1 MEDVESYVKGLSGLK
16 AIKWADPQDESPPA
30 SIFTRE
36 NLKVLI
42 PLEGLIDAEK
52 ESERLIK
59 KIAKISKEKDMLAS
73 KLSNKKFTE
82 NAPKELVSS
91 QKERLSVLATE
102 LDNLIAQISELN
114 KLI

>member
-1 MEDVESYVKGLSGLK
+1 
-16 AIKWADPQDESPPA
+16 
-30 SIFTRE
+30 
-36 NLKVLI
+36 
-42 PLEGLIDAEK
+42 
-52 ESERLIK
+52 
-59 KIAKISKEKDMLAS
+59 MLAS

-102 LDNLIAQISELN
+102 LDNLRAQISELN